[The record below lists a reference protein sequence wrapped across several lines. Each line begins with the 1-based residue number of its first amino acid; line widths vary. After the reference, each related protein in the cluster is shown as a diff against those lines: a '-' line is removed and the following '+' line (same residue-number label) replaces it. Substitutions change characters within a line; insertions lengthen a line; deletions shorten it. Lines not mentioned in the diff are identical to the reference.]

1 MNRISLEAILFSS
14 LPKEPYFYLLD
25 LHHARYFTSITDPV
39 YIETA
44 SNTFNTTVNEFRQMD
59 QINYKIL
66 PCEKLN
72 HQHFFMWMSMKCP
85 RIIIQRLHA
94 YIINHAR
101 KLGLHF
107 SHFLGKCR
115 AQFHMD
121 IHPISTWCSH
131 RLGHQE
137 STSCFQQSS
146 DYLSILQRVLTRTNS
161 HIQGSNCGL
170 MHLLP
175 NKMQPSSIVGQER
188 HRICLPTFSPDHHYF
203 SSSVV
208 KRYNGL
214 SYSTTR
220 INFPGVAKS
229 NPPNFH
235 QFHPYT
241 SMSNTLHST

>member
-1 MNRISLEAILFSS
+1 MPISSIMHENLDYTFHIFSVNAVHNSIWISIQLALGALIALAIKSQL
-14 LPKEPYFYLLD
+14 
-25 LHHARYFTSITDPV
+25 AV
-39 YIETA
+39 
-44 SNTFNTTVNEFRQMD
+44 FN
-59 QINYKIL
+59 
-66 PCEKLN
+66 N
-72 HQHFFMWMSMKCP
+72 HQTTCQFCKV
-85 RIIIQRLHA
+85 A
-94 YIINHAR
+94 E
-101 KLGLHF
+101 
-107 SHFLGKCR
+107 FL
-115 AQFHMD
+115 
-121 IHPISTWCSH
+121 
-131 RLGHQE
+131 
-137 STSCFQQSS
+137 
-146 DYLSILQRVLTRTNS
+146 RVLTRTNS